1 MKGSRPFWRVM
12 LASAVASVAVLWPGF
27 QVDAQSNRAGAD
39 YTGALPQMADTAL
52 VVSVDISNSVNV
64 ENFKL
69 QMEGIASALEDSEV
83 VKTISSGPNGHI
95 LFSMVTWSTNAEVAV
110 PWTKIANAGDALAI
124 AKLVRALPRNWT
136 GGEATCIAGM
146 FDFVRDKLLVEVR
159 GKALRSVVDVSGDG
173 PDNCGGG
180 QDVRAARDKVVSG
193 GVTINGLPILDGA
206 YSGDDVMVA
215 GWRVNAGKPSVAGEE
230 LKAWYSA
237 NVRGGPGSFVLP
249 AQGFTDF
256 ARAIRRKF
264 VMEISMPLT
273 APDDKSGGREGSGG
287 LALLAGQERASGRI
301 RVP

>member
-1 MKGSRPFWRVM
+1 M
-12 LASAVASVAVLWPGF
+12 LASAVAGLAVLWPGF
-27 QVDAQSNRAGAD
+27 QVSAQPNP
-39 YTGALPQMADTAL
+39 TGAEFPGELPQMADTAL

-64 ENFKL
+64 ENFRL

-95 LFSMVTWSTNAEVAV
+95 LFSMVTWSTQAEVAV
-110 PWTKIANAGDALAI
+110 PWTKIANARDAREVAGR
-124 AKLVRALPRNWT
+124 VRALPRNWT

-159 GKALRSVVDVSGDG
+159 GRALRSVVDVSGDG

-180 QDVRAARDKVVSG
+180 QDVTAARDKVVAG
-193 GVTINGLPILDGA
+193 GVTVNGLPILDGA
-206 YSGDDVMVA
+206 YSGDDVTVA
-215 GWRVNAGKPSVAGEE
+215 GWRVNAGKPSVAGQE

-249 AQGFTDF
+249 AQGFADF

-264 VMEISMPLT
+264 VMEISMPMT
-273 APDDKSGGREGSGG
+273 TPDEKSDGREGRGG
-287 LALLAGQERASGRI
+287 LALLAGEERASGRI
-301 RVP
+301 RLP